1 MFVMEPSSENQVK
14 QPTTKVMYDKGH
26 DNKVFVGE
34 GLPQPQFTNSQN
46 NGTNGTN
53 GSTNVYYPNGNAHTN
68 VNSPNEDMQP
78 TYRVIENSRL

>member
-1 MFVMEPSSENQVK
+1 MEPSSDDE
-14 QPTTKVMYDKGH
+14 PTNKPAAPRVLYDNGH

-34 GLPQPQFTNSQN
+34 GLPQAQFTHPQ
-46 NGTNGTN
+46 TNGNSN
-53 GSTNVYYPNGNAHTN
+53 GDAYYVNGGSHTN